1 MLKSSEAINAI
12 IDSSTILDSLFG
24 GVRGTYRALKSDA
37 KQGVHGN
44 WGSALKRGF
53 SAADDDWTAITIG
66 SGDDAWNLSGRKA
79 LGGLAGLG
87 LGYRFLSGGG
97 VYRDKN
103 GNTDIA
109 GIPFV

>member
-1 MLKSSEAINAI
+1 MECSKAINAI
-12 IDSSTILDSLFG
+12 IDSSTTLDSLFG
-24 GVRGTYRALKSDA
+24 GIRGTYRALKSDA
-37 KQGVHGN
+37 KKDVHGN

-53 SAADDDWTAITIG
+53 SAEKDDWTSIRMG
-66 SGDDAWNLSGRKA
+66 DGDDAWNLSGRKA
-79 LGGLAGLG
+79 IGGLAGLG

-103 GNTDIA
+103 GNTDLA